1 MSEREPIGGKVK
13 ATRDASKPVDCA
25 ESLTVS
31 ELVRDIGGATD
42 VEDAANR
49 TIKHALHLTGA
60 RWADVL
66 EPRGQDALHVLG
78 TTDCELAL
86 EMLRMAELGRQRP
99 ELLAHR
105 PAADQIVID
114 DLATDQRWPELAA
127 LVREHVPVRSAVL
140 QFIVVEGR
148 YAALMPVYDDRLSYF
163 TAMHQH
169 ALQTLAEIAGFALA
183 GLAAARQVE
192 QLTSA
197 LESNRTIS
205 RAVGNVM
212 ADHNLPESE
221 AFGHL
226 VQESQHSNRKLRDI
240 ARDVTAEAT
249 LRCCHDGQ
257 RSR

>member
-1 MSEREPIGGKVK
+1 MSEREPIGGKVN
-13 ATRDASKPVDCA
+13 ATRDGSTPIDCA
-25 ESLTVS
+25 EPLTFS

-66 EPRGQDALHVLG
+66 EPRGQDALHILA
-78 TTDCELAL
+78 TTDREFTL
-86 EMLRMAELGRQRP
+86 EMLRMAEPSRQRP

-105 PAADQIVID
+105 PATDQIIID
-114 DLATDQRWPELAA
+114 DLSTDQRWPELAA
-127 LVREHVPVRSAVL
+127 RVQEHVPVRSAVL

-148 YAALMPVYDDRLSYF
+148 YAAVMPVYDDRLSYF
-163 TAMHQH
+163 TAIHQH
-169 ALQTLAEIAGFALA
+169 ALRTLAEIAGIALA

-205 RAVGNVM
+205 RAVGIVM
-212 ADHNLPESE
+212 ADHHLPESE
-221 AFGHL
+221 AFSHL
-226 VQESQHSNRKLRDI
+226 VRESQHSNRKLREI

-249 LRCCHDGQ
+249 LTCCQDGQ